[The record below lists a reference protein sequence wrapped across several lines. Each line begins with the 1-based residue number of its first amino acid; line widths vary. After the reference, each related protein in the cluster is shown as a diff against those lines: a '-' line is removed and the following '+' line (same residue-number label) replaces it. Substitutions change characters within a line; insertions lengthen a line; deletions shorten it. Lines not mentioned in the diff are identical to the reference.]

1 MVTNM
6 VAIPPTASG
15 IAIEVIEVIEVS
27 IAGTA
32 TITIV
37 IATTSISAIATELT
51 LRIIHLARATSM
63 GASGKAGAPLKG
75 RFEVCLHASVA
86 PERRKAARRSRQYSG
101 SHSIP
106 HRSGRTEARLAGVLP
121 LCFSSSAAEAER
133 GRRPEEDW
141 NCPELR
147 GRMRWRGDGAWIA
160 RHLIPCRRGAGWNPA
175 SC

>member
-121 LCFSSSAAEAER
+121 LCFPCASVLRPPKLSEAA
-133 GRRPEEDW
+133 GRRRTGTALSFGGV
-141 NCPELR
+141 CAGVATGR
-147 GRMRWRGDGAWIA
+147 GSQGT
-160 RHLIPCRRGAGWNPA
+160 
-175 SC
+175 